1 MPKENIDYSNTIIY
15 KIYCIDETIKDIYV
29 GHTTHFIQRKYQ
41 HKLLCNNLKNVLK
54 IYKIIREN
62 GGWDNWNMV
71 EIAKYNCNDS
81 TEARIKKQLHYEELN
96 ASLNSCPPYV
106 DKIQYYCFE
115 CELQCSGPT
124 QFNNHINCISHKKKQ
139 INPNNEQTIIN
150 KLNICPK
157 FICQICDYSTSR
169 KSQLE
174 RHLATPRHIMKQ
186 NETLIGTIE
195 TDKLYNCNC
204 GDSFNSRTTLW
215 RHKKKCI
222 IIQQPVTTQ
231 NIIVNISDLQNEDK
245 QQELIEYLLKEN
257 SEFKQ
262 LMIDQNKQMLELAKN
277 AGNNNNSHN
286 TTNNNNF
293 NLQFF
298 LNETCKD
305 AMNIM
310 EFVDQLQVSVK
321 DLEETGRLGYSEGIS
336 KIFINGLKQINI
348 SDRPIHCSDS
358 KREIVYIKDK
368 NEWTKEDDNKSLLTN
383 AIKHV
388 AHKNM
393 RQIKEWTKVNPE
405 YNDSSSKQNDRYL
418 KIVSNSMNGSTEEE
432 TNKNYNKIIK
442 NITKETIIDK

>member
-1 MPKENIDYSNTIIY
+1 MELKEEKKLKKNLHRFFCESCDFKCYMKCDWERHIIRPKHVKGVKEGAKGMMGNEKNVKKTYCCKNCDKHFVTQSGLWKHNLKCEYHNTLEDTNALENI
-15 KIYCIDETIKDIYV
+15 K
-29 GHTTHFIQRKYQ
+29 
-41 HKLLCNNLKNVLK
+41 
-54 IYKIIREN
+54 
-62 GGWDNWNMV
+62 
-71 EIAKYNCNDS
+71 
-81 TEARIKKQLHYEELN
+81 
-96 ASLNSCPPYV
+96 
-106 DKIQYYCFE
+106 
-115 CELQCSGPT
+115 
-124 QFNNHINCISHKKKQ
+124 
-139 INPNNEQTIIN
+139 NNEIN
-150 KLNICPK
+150 
-157 FICQICDYSTSR
+157 QQ
-169 KSQLE
+169 QL
-174 RHLATPRHIMKQ
+174 
-186 NETLIGTIE
+186 
-195 TDKLYNCNC
+195 
-204 GDSFNSRTTLW
+204 
-215 RHKKKCI
+215 
-222 IIQQPVTTQ
+222 V
-231 NIIVNISDLQNEDK
+231 
-245 QQELIEYLLKEN
+245 EYLMKEN

-277 AGNNNNSHN
+277 AGNHNTNSNVNINTNNS
-286 TTNNNNF
+286 NNSF
-293 NLQFF
+293 NLNVF

-348 SDRPIHCSDS
+348 SDRPIHCADS

-368 NEWTKEDDNKSLLTN
+368 NQWTKEDGDKSLLTN

-442 NITKETIIDK
+442 NITKETVIEK